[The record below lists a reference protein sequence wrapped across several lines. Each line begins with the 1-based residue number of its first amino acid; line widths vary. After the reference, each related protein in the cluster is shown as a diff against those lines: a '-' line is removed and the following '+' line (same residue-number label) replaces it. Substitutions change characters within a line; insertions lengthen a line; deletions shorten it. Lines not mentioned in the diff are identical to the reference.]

1 MNKEPL
7 VLIFVTNCDGGME
20 INPSF
25 HQTLK
30 KDNYLKMYPSTEL
43 YNIGLIGALRNKKN
57 LLASTYHTHRNN
69 KMNIL
74 DPLVH

>member
-1 MNKEPL
+1 MNKESL

-25 HQTLK
+25 HQTFK
-30 KDNYLKMYPSTEL
+30 KDKMYPSTGL